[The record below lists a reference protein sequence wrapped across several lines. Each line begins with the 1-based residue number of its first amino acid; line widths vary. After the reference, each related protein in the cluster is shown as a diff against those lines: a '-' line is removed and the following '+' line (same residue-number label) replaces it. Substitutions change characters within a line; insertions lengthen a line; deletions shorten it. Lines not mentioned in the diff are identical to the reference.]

1 MAVTMVAESG
11 LLIDSQAPEW
21 FRLQDCPGFQPLKK
35 VGVAEMDFG
44 FVAKAGQTRW
54 LIELKDYSQTG
65 RPDGLAAEHSIE
77 YLIHEFVQKAKDSL
91 LVLGSI
97 WYSLPNKPQLEPDL
111 PMAFRQIPSQD
122 RKLMLAFVV
131 KRDEP
136 QHFKAETHPLQDKL
150 RNKIKGQCELLGIR
164 EYCEVFLWDHET
176 AIANGLPLQVN
187 EASPRGSKK
196 TKKKTKP

>member
-1 MAVTMVAESG
+1 MAVTMIAESG

-44 FVAKAGQTRW
+44 FVAKEGQTRW
-54 LIELKDYSQTG
+54 LVELKDYSHTG
-65 RPDGLAAEHSIE
+65 RPDGLAEAHSLE

-97 WYSLPNKPQLEPDL
+97 WYSLPNKSQLEPDL
-111 PMAFRQIPSQD
+111 PMAFRQIPSLN
-122 RKLMLAFVV
+122 RKLKLAFVV

-136 QHFKAETHPLQDKL
+136 QHFKAATQPLQDKL
-150 RNKIKGQCELLGIR
+150 RSKIKGQCELLGIR
-164 EYCEVFLWDHET
+164 EYCEVFLFDHET
-176 AIANGLPLQVN
+176 AIAYGLPLQVN
-187 EASPRGSKK
+187 EASPRGSNK